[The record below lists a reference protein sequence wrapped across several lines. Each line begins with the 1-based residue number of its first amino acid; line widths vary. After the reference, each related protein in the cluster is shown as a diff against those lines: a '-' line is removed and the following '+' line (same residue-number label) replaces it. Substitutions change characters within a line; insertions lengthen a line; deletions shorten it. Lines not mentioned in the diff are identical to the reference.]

1 MKYVVTGVV
10 HPERANVNISHPPM
24 HPSTGGEI
32 AIRCE
37 ASQLTIVLTDQPV
50 DGYIAAFILAEH
62 LAQAVIS
69 ALGFSL
75 ATGYVVEIVQVI
87 EESGEAHVFGVR
99 TPDLVFD
106 MHEETFTASAN
117 LVANDFAFRMA
128 LADYVNALRDSY
140 RCASLCF
147 RAIEAIKSGFG
158 PGKDGEQWNRMHAAL
173 GTSRNTIDTDVKA
186 FADAVRHGDWANLIP
201 TNAQQRL
208 DMLRVTRDVLAR
220 YLRFRQPQP

>member
-87 EESGEAHVFGVR
+87 SRFEWLSPTMSMPCAIPTDVHHYVFVRLKPLSQDLAQAKTANSGIECMPHLAR
-99 TPDLVFD
+99 QETLSTP
-106 MHEETFTASAN
+106 
-117 LVANDFAFRMA
+117 
-128 LADYVNALRDSY
+128 
-140 RCASLCF
+140 
-147 RAIEAIKSGFG
+147 
-158 PGKDGEQWNRMHAAL
+158 
-173 GTSRNTIDTDVKA
+173 TSRHLQMPSAMEI
-186 FADAVRHGDWANLIP
+186 GPI
-201 TNAQQRL
+201 
-208 DMLRVTRDVLAR
+208 
-220 YLRFRQPQP
+220 